1 MTDVYGP
8 QRSLDAGVA
17 PRAWVLG
24 SPGYL
29 PQLQGLKPPHG
40 VYTHISGIDLLRGPD
55 GTFRVLEDN
64 LRCPSGVS
72 YVLEN
77 CAILKRTL
85 PKMFEK
91 LRVASV
97 EEYTIRLQLALA
109 MRSPRA
115 DIDPGVVVLT
125 PGPYNSAYFEH
136 SFLARRTGFPLVQPA
151 DRFVDKDRVF
161 VKTTRG
167 PRRVDVVYRRIDDLY
182 LDPTVFKPDSALGV
196 PGILGAW
203 DRGNVTLANAPHDAA
218 RLATSRPRAVARC
231 LRSVPSRRPA
241 PSAPPRRSPWTCQSR
256 RRGPRCR
263 WSTWCSRSRP
273 TPRRGLRPSTA

>member
-1 MTDVYGP
+1 M
-8 QRSLDAGVA
+8 
-17 PRAWVLG
+17 
-24 SPGYL
+24 
-29 PQLQGLKPPHG
+29 
-40 VYTHISGIDLLRGPD
+40 
-55 GTFRVLEDN
+55 LEDN
-64 LRCPSGVS
+64 LRCASGVS

-77 CAILKRTL
+77 RAILKRTL
-85 PKMFEK
+85 LKMFEK

-109 MRSPRA
+109 MRSARA

-182 LDPTVFKPDSALGV
+182 LDPTAFKPDSALGV

-203 DRGNVTLANAPHDAA
+203 GRGNVTLANAPRDAA
-218 RLATSRPRAVARC
+218 RAPRDEPAARSRALSPIGARAA
-231 LRSVPSRRPA
+231 A
-241 PSAPPRRSPWTCQSR
+241 GASAPPRRSPWTCQSR

-263 WSTWCSRSRP
+263 WSTSCSRCRP